1 MIVRNGKNARS
12 IATHTQDY
20 FTDLGYDYRGHI
32 YEKTVSPEILKNQN
46 NKNSSNSLKPSN
58 TDITKPKK

>member
-1 MIVRNGKNARS
+1 MNQTKKLQNEI
-12 IATHTQDY
+12 D
-20 FTDLGYDYRGHI
+20 
-32 YEKTVSPEILKNQN
+32 ILKNQN